1 MRGKVSGDN
10 GEPFTGNNSELGY
23 ILKLRYTMD
32 DGLFG
37 VRFSISCVYVPPAAG
52 FTCRFH
58 LPVLFACF
66 TRYLLCPYVV
76 EFFSVMLYNNYL
88 YDMSAEKK

>member
-37 VRFSISCVYVPPAAG
+37 VRFSI
-52 FTCRFH
+52 
-58 LPVLFACF
+58 
-66 TRYLLCPYVV
+66 
-76 EFFSVMLYNNYL
+76 
-88 YDMSAEKK
+88 

>member
-37 VRFSISCVYVPPAAG
+37 VRFSIRCKI
-52 FTCRFH
+52 
-58 LPVLFACF
+58 
-66 TRYLLCPYVV
+66 LCPHLVKSIKTPFNIVIKQRKYDR
-76 EFFSVMLYNNYL
+76 LYHILLHRNNFQ
-88 YDMSAEKK
+88 

>member
-37 VRFSISCVYVPPAAG
+37 VRFLFLGHKNRAASPVDYLSAFAADSPFFYV
-52 FTCRFH
+52 
-58 LPVLFACF
+58 
-66 TRYLLCPYVV
+66 
-76 EFFSVMLYNNYL
+76 FFNKIMLYFL
-88 YDMSAEKK
+88 IGKR